1 MEFKQKELR
10 FFSVGEIIK
19 IQDKLHTICSIKSY
33 KTGKHGNLKC
43 MFIVKD
49 IMTCQKSQKME
60 KSTMVYDHLECK
72 KENYIVYDIDA
83 EYVYLQGKDSEI
95 ERRQLPPQ
103 YNYDSVFSKLKKGR
117 TIKMAEYKHK
127 DQIVCLLIQD

>member
-19 IQDKLHTICSIKSY
+19 IQDQLYNICSIRSY

-43 MFIVKD
+43 TFIVKD
-49 IMTCQKSQKME
+49 IITCQKSEIMQKG
-60 KSTMVYDHLECK
+60 TMVYDHLECK
-72 KENYIVYDIDA
+72 KVNYIVYDIDA
-83 EYVYLQGKDSEI
+83 EYVYLQGKKSEL

-103 YNYDSVFSKLKKGR
+103 YNYDRIISQLKKGL
-117 TIKMAEYKHK
+117 TIKMEEYKHQ
-127 DQIVCLLIQD
+127 DQIICLLIQN